1 MLRTRDLTKRASGE
15 DKRSE
20 SAVTA
25 EARPALRLALVEDDP
40 SYRETLV
47 DVLSNAP
54 PLELVE
60 GFGEGRPLLE
70 ALEALSP
77 DVVLVDLELPD
88 IGGPELITAI
98 KARRPAIEVMAHT
111 VSEARD
117 VVFAAVRAGATGYI
131 LKGASPEELVEAI
144 FDLAAGGAPMSPRI
158 ARSVIRVFQN
168 ENIVAEDYLLTARER
183 DVLALLERGYTYK
196 DAAQE
201 LNLSP
206 HTVHSHIKK
215 VYEKLHATSR
225 NEAVRRARLKGLI

>member
-1 MLRTRDLTKRASGE
+1 MTG
-15 DKRSE
+15 SE
-20 SAVTA
+20 
-25 EARPALRLALVEDDP
+25 RPALRLALVEDDET
-40 SYRETLV
+40 YRETLC

-54 PLELVE
+54 PLELLRA
-60 GFGEGRPLLE
+60 FPEGRPLLD
-70 ALEALSP
+70 ALESLGP

-98 KARRPAIEVMAHT
+98 KARYPQIEVMAHS

-131 LKGASPEELVEAI
+131 LKGASPDELTEAI

-158 ARSVIRVFQN
+158 ARSVIRVFQT

-201 LNLSP
+201 LSLSP

-225 NEAVRRARLKGLI
+225 DEAVRRARLKGLI